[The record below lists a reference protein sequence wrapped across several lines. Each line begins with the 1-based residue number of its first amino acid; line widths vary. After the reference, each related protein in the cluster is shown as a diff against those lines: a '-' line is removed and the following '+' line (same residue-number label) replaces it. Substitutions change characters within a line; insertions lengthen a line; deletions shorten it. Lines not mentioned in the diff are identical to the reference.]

1 MSSAAIMMIT
11 CPSIGVA
18 KKLARSAVKSRLAAC
33 GNIIPGM
40 TSIYEWKGK
49 VATVSYVLKLYL
61 QGEICEEEEAYLLL
75 KTQKSMS
82 EEVIKFVK
90 ENHPYD
96 VPCIVSVPLDN
107 GNPEFLKWVKDQT
120 GEK

>member
-1 MSSAAIMMIT
+1 M
-11 CPSIGVA
+11 
-18 KKLARSAVKSRLAAC
+18 
-33 GNIIPGM
+33 
-40 TSIYEWKGK
+40 KGE
-49 VATVSYVLKLYL
+49 V
-61 QGEICEEEEAYLLL
+61 CEEEEAYLLL

-96 VPCIVSVPLDN
+96 VPCIVSVPIDS

-120 GEK
+120 GEKTVQE

>member
-1 MSSAAIMMIT
+1 M
-11 CPSIGVA
+11 
-18 KKLARSAVKSRLAAC
+18 
-33 GNIIPGM
+33 
-40 TSIYEWKGK
+40 KGE
-49 VATVSYVLKLYL
+49 V
-61 QGEICEEEEAYLLL
+61 CEDEEAYLLL

-96 VPCIVSVPLDN
+96 VPCIVSVPIDS

-120 GEK
+120 GKKTVQE

>member
-11 CPSIGVA
+11 CPSIAVA

-40 TSIYEWKGK
+40 TSIYEWKG
-49 VATVSYVLKLYL
+49 
-61 QGEICEEEEAYLLL
+61 EICEEEEAYLLL

-82 EEVIKFVK
+82 EAVIKFVK

-96 VPCIVSVPLDN
+96 VPCIVSVPLDS